1 MSLPLWWRRNHHTPW
16 SIHAWEIWGYGLR
29 EDPNNQ
35 DESSWANHDHRLRMR
50 MTWAW
55 WDGDLVLL
63 ASTSPFTFTINLY
76 FLSLV
81 LPCSCFLERGGGK
94 KWESESSWELHKL
107 MIYSPLSC
115 LWHVGPWASGGQLIL
130 HSLLP
135 FCHLADGPID
145 LSDYLVALSLWG
157 LNPSI

>member
-1 MSLPLWWRRNHHTPW
+1 MHRAMSLPLWWRRNHHTPW

-81 LPCSCFLERGGGK
+81 LPCSCFLEREGEVRNGRLSQVG
-94 KWESESSWELHKL
+94 SCISWWFTLYFRAYDMWDHEQVEDN
-107 MIYSPLSC
+107 S
-115 LWHVGPWASGGQLIL
+115 
-130 HSLLP
+130 
-135 FCHLADGPID
+135 F
-145 LSDYLVALSLWG
+145 
-157 LNPSI
+157 SIHCCCSVTWRIVR